1 MNKTIKTTIIAAT
14 LLTSIVFT
22 ACNTAN
28 VENTPKNTKET
39 VVSTETTKN
48 LNHTTTRFVGP
59 TGIEISF
66 VGHSNGGP
74 NFTGHSNG
82 NETAKNDKTNT
93 TKTTDEEFLYKN
105 THPQVWHV
113 NGVPYL
119 GNDPLF
125 E

>member
-1 MNKTIKTTIIAAT
+1 MNKTIKTTIIATT

-22 ACNTAN
+22 ACNTVA
-28 VENTPKNTKET
+28 VEDTPKNTKET

-48 LNHTTTRFVGP
+48 LNHTTTRFVDP
-59 TGIEISF
+59 TGLEISF

-74 NFTGHSNG
+74 KLIGHSNG
-82 NETAKNDKTNT
+82 NETAKNNRTNT

-105 THPQVWHV
+105 THPQIWCV